1 MQHGDIWRGI
11 DLLAQRHGLSTSGLA
26 KLAGLDATAFNKSKR
41 LPKDGRPRWPST
53 ESISRVLMA
62 VGSDFDEFAALVTGR
77 GGIAVPL
84 VRQSNLD
91 QADKLDLGSADE
103 TRLPGDEPDEA
114 WFVLE
119 IDTPDL
125 VPFYQVGERLVIGHG
140 APLRAGD
147 RVIVKP
153 THGGALTGTLVQ
165 VTRDQIHVQA
175 AGNPNEIWLFERAQT
190 DLIARIL
197 WVSP

>member
-41 LPKDGRPRWPST
+41 LPRDGRPRWPST

-77 GGIAVPL
+77 RGIAVPL
-84 VRQSNLD
+84 VRQSDLD
-91 QADKLDLGSADE
+91 QADALDMGSADE
-103 TRLPGDEPDEA
+103 TRLPGDAPDEA

-125 VPFYQVGERLVIGHG
+125 VPFYHVGERLVIGHG
-140 APLRAGD
+140 APLREGD

-165 VTRDQIHVQA
+165 ATRDQIHVQA
-175 AGNPNEIWLFERAQT
+175 TGNMAEFRIIERAKT

>member
-41 LPKDGRPRWPST
+41 LPRDGRPRWPST

-84 VRQSNLD
+84 VRQSDMD
-91 QADKLDLGSADE
+91 QADTLGLGSADE

-125 VPFYQVGERLVIGHG
+125 VPFYHPGERLVIGHG
-140 APLRAGD
+140 VPLRAGD

-153 THGGALTGTLVQ
+153 THGDALTGTLVQ
-165 VTRDQIHVQA
+165 ATRDQIHVQT
-175 AGNPNEIWLFERAQT
+175 AGNPNEIRLFERAQT